1 MGRNRFTPIGLRD
14 CLLKFNFEFWRYREG
29 FARVP
34 GENGH
39 DGPFRQRVALDHDL
53 PVYDDTG
60 SKLHSWNVTPE
71 PLVRPHGA
79 AAPIYR
85 RHRMERYPTKRRA
98 FANIRY
104 HGDSSPHASGCHD
117 ICTVRNTR
125 SGCGIRIVKRPSAVV
140 SPVIPCGEPLGL
152 YG

>member
-14 CLLKFNFEFWRYREG
+14 CLLKFSFEFRRYREG
-29 FARVP
+29 FARVS

-60 SKLHSWNVTPE
+60 SKLHSWNVTPSRWCV
-71 PLVRPHGA
+71 PM
-79 AAPIYR
+79 APPR
-85 RHRMERYPTKRRA
+85 QFTVDTAMERYPTKRRA

-117 ICTVRNTR
+117 ICTLRKTR
-125 SGCGIRIVKRPSAVV
+125 SGCGIRIENRPSAVV